1 MGGADLTANKER
13 IESQSFP
20 FFKRLST
27 KTGLV
32 AVLALGA
39 ALTACEVGGPDQQT
53 IEDWMFKD
61 RPVEDQNIN
70 GVVIDKFE
78 CHVMEHGQAHS
89 CDVTLHYT
97 YKGGAAPK
105 DAKPIQRTVGFNKM
119 AGRWNRTFNQPH
131 KDQKD
136 GPK

>member
-1 MGGADLTANKER
+1 MFAQKER
-13 IESQSFP
+13 SESQKMH
-20 FFKRLST
+20 FFQRLST

-39 ALTACEVGGPDQQT
+39 ALTACEVSGPDQQT

-61 RPVEDQNIN
+61 RPVEDANIN
-70 GVVIDKFE
+70 GVVIDSFA

-97 YKGGAAPK
+97 YKEGTAPS
-105 DAKPIQRTVGFNKM
+105 KPVSIQRTVGFNKA
-119 AGRWNRTFNQPH
+119 AGRWNRTFNQPT
-131 KDQKD
+131 KDAKD
-136 GPK
+136 APK